1 MPTPDVHML
10 TGPYVLNALPED
22 ERIGFEA
29 HLADCPSCTAEVAE
43 LREAATKLSTAVAVP
58 PPPALKARVL
68 SEIAMT
74 RQLPPI
80 LREAGVD
87 TSPSSGAAPAPP
99 PASGDATPIAPPASG
114 DATRVAPHA
123 PGDATPVA
131 PPASGDKRR
140 TRRSFFGL
148 AAAALAVA
156 GAGGIAVE
164 QYRDNQRAER
174 QNEELAA
181 LLSQPDAK
189 TARGEVAGG
198 GQATVVMSAGQDR
211 AIVLLRG
218 LAKLPDGKTYQLWLQ
233 DRSEV
238 MHSAGIAAPNDSKLI
253 QGGITD
259 KVALGITV
267 ENTPGVPAPT
277 QPPAALV
284 PMV

>member
-1 MPTPDVHML
+1 MTTPDVHML

-29 HLADCPSCTAEVAE
+29 HLADCSSCSAEVAE
-43 LREAATKLSTAVAVP
+43 LREAATKLGTAVAVP

-68 SEIAMT
+68 AEIATT
-74 RQLPPI
+74 RQLPP
-80 LREAGVD
+80 LVRDPEPRPVD
-87 TSPSSGAAPAPP
+87 ELAQ
-99 PASGDATPIAPPASG
+99 
-114 DATRVAPHA
+114 
-123 PGDATPVA
+123 
-131 PPASGDKRR
+131 RR
-140 TRRSFFGL
+140 YSRRSVFGL

-156 GAGGIAVE
+156 GAGGIAVD
-164 QYRDNQRAER
+164 QYRDNQRTER
-174 QNEELAA
+174 QNEQLAA

-211 AIVLLRG
+211 AIVLLHG

-233 DRSEV
+233 DRSEA
-238 MHSAGIAAPNDSKLI
+238 MHSAGIAGPDDTKLI

-259 KVALGITV
+259 KIALGITV

-277 QPPAALV
+277 QAPAALV

>member
-1 MPTPDVHML
+1 VRAMTTPDVHML

-43 LREAATKLSTAVAVP
+43 LREAATKLGTSVAVP
-58 PPPALKARVL
+58 PPRALKARVL

-80 LREAGVD
+80 LRDAGSG
-87 TSPSSGAAPAPP
+87 TSPSSGAAP
-99 PASGDATPIAPPASG
+99 SAPPAP
-114 DATRVAPHA
+114 V
-123 PGDATPVA
+123 DATPVA

-156 GAGGIAVE
+156 GAGGIAVD
-164 QYRDNQRAER
+164 QYRDSQRAER

-211 AIVLLRG
+211 AIVLLHG

-233 DRSEV
+233 DRSES
-238 MHSAGIAAPNDSKLI
+238 MHSAGIANPNDSKLI

-259 KVALGITV
+259 KIALGITV

-284 PMV
+284 PMVRAAPRTLAPCCRT